1 MWDDGRVV
9 PAGSPAPFSRSMTLD
24 AGADLREV
32 EIAARDADPR
42 ITVRYDWA
50 RKNIDRHPNCI
61 LAAHKASGS

>member
-1 MWDDGRVV
+1 
-9 PAGSPAPFSRSMTLD
+9 MTLD

-61 LAAHKASGS
+61 LVATRHRDPDGARSCR

>member
-1 MWDDGRVV
+1 MI
-9 PAGSPAPFSRSMTLD
+9 LD

-50 RKNIDRHPNCI
+50 RKNVDRHPNCI
-61 LAAHKASGS
+61 LVAHKASGS